1 MIASVVTIFLPWHVR
16 RNPDPLGSALSSEM
30 SSVDAHE
37 IDTLLSR
44 MDFGSQKVPEKGMD
58 V

>member
-1 MIASVVTIFLPWHVR
+1 MIASVVAIFLPWHVG

-37 IDTLLSR
+37 IATLLSR
-44 MDFGSQKVPEKGMD
+44 MGFGFQEVPEKGMD